1 MKRVVWAGAVALLM
15 GTLLQAGDLAKA
27 QNNGPAFE
35 KKAYSYN
42 EWTKGKFSEAVTVT
56 NPGRLIFIGGTGDES
71 EQDGH
76 ILHPGDFYGQ
86 CKHTF
91 AKIKKALAQNGA
103 SLKDVVTM
111 TIYITDMRMYLTDWV
126 KCRREEYQGYDL
138 PASALINVT
147 ALAWPYMMLEIQ
159 TEAVVAK

>member
-1 MKRVVWAGAVALLM
+1 MKKALLAGAVALLA
-15 GTLLQAGDLAKA
+15 GALAQSGDLAQA
-27 QNNGPAFE
+27 QNNGPAFA
-35 KKAYSYN
+35 KKAYNYN
-42 EWTKGKFSEAVTVT
+42 AWTKGKFSEAVTVT
-56 NPGRLIFIGGTGDES
+56 NPGRFIFIGGTGDES

-91 AKIKKALAQNGA
+91 AKIKKALALNGA

-111 TIYITDMRMYLTDWV
+111 TIYITDMRHYLTDWV
-126 KCRREEYQGYDL
+126 KCRGEEYKGYEL